1 METYDIDKAIE
12 AQRKFCKEN
21 ELPNFAGNGRCFSC
35 GRNVY
40 GDGGYSVEYASQRLV
55 TGCPYCLR
63 SFCD

>member
-1 METYDIDKAIE
+1 METYDINKAVE
-12 AQRKFCKEN
+12 AQKKFCEEN
-21 ELPNFAGNGRCFSC
+21 ELPNFAGNGVCFSC

-40 GDGGYSVEYASQRLV
+40 DDGGYSVEYASERLV